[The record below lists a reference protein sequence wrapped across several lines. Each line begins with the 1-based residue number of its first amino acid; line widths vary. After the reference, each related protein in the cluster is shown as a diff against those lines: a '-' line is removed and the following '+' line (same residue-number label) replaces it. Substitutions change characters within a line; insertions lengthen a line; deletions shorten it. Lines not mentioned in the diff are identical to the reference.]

1 MGYKL
6 KIRLELTHSD
16 GEKTIVQTARN
27 NVDDDDDI
35 GFAVE
40 CVLSALEELTGYD
53 ISARDVLAR
62 AVVSK
67 DEGQS
72 AKSKA
77 FHNAALE
84 MLGGEA

>member
-1 MGYKL
+1 VGCKL
-6 KIRLELTHSD
+6 RIRLELTTSD
-16 GEKTIVQTARN
+16 GDKTIVQSVRDN
-27 NVDDDDDI
+27 MGGDDDL
-35 GFAVE
+35 GNAVE
-40 CVLSALEELTGYD
+40 NVLSALEELTGYN

-77 FHNAALE
+77 FHDAALAL
-84 MLGGEA
+84 LGDAP